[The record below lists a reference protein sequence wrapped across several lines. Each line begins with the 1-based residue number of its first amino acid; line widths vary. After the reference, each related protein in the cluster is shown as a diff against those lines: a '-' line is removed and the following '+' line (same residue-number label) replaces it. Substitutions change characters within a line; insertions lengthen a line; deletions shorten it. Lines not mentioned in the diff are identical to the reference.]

1 MLHNRDPVFH
11 KSTRKEDTDIT
22 VYEC

>member
-1 MLHNRDPVFH
+1 MLHNPDPVFN